1 VHPTAFPR
9 ECRGTFVPAY
19 RTSAGGRVRG
29 WHDGRVPT
37 EPPQTQWEMPS
48 PDLAGDDDLVGSGA
62 DLEPGT
68 LLAAY
73 RTGLFPMPVPDTA
86 AMLWWSP
93 ARRGVLPVRGLRVS
107 RSLRQS
113 RARYEIRVDTAFDE
127 VIRACADPGRDGGW
141 ITADLIDAYTRL
153 HRAGWVHSVEAW
165 DADGRLAGG
174 LYGVAIGGFFAGESM
189 FHRRRDA
196 SKSALVAL
204 VEILSDEH
212 ADDRL
217 IDVQWKTPHLERL
230 GVVEVDRG
238 DYLTMLRRALKLP
251 LPDAFTGVG

>member
-1 VHPTAFPR
+1 MR
-9 ECRGTFVPAY
+9 RYG
-19 RTSAGGRVRG
+19 GGRVRG
-29 WHDGRVPT
+29 WQDGPVPT
-37 EPPQTQWEMPS
+37 EPPPTQWEMPS

-93 ARRGVLPVRGLRVS
+93 ARRGVLPVGGLRVS

-113 RARYEIRVDTAFDE
+113 CAKYDISVDTAFDE
-127 VIRACADPGRDGGW
+127 VIRACADPERDGGW
-141 ITADLIDAYTRL
+141 ITEEIIGAYTRL
-153 HRAGWVHSVEAW
+153 HRAGWVHSVETW
-165 DADGRLAGG
+165 DREGHLAGG

-196 SKSALVAL
+196 SKAALVAL
-204 VEILSDEH
+204 VDMLTHD
-212 ADDRL
+212 DDTDRL

-230 GVVEVDRG
+230 GVVEVDRR
-238 DYLTMLRRALKLP
+238 DYLAMLRRALKLS
-251 LPDAFTGVG
+251 LPDIFAAAG